1 MNYFLERLWE
11 DMATL
16 KADVLIIYGHTRP
29 REQEITPA
37 GTSLHRADS
46 MRFAGSSITL
56 TPKKAIIPPKYNKN
70 SKNDLS
76 KIRIISAEHLYLR
89 KMKAISRAIY
99 WITKKNMVNF
109 SSKRQAYAFNKK
121 GDRMSVL
128 DLPEMYYLDTEG
140 EYVRKQL
147 FRVPE
152 LDGMAF
158 IIDWEARQLTS
169 VRYAENS

>member
-1 MNYFLERLWE
+1 
-11 DMATL
+11 
-16 KADVLIIYGHTRP
+16 
-29 REQEITPA
+29 
-37 GTSLHRADS
+37 
-46 MRFAGSSITL
+46 
-56 TPKKAIIPPKYNKN
+56 
-70 SKNDLS
+70 
-76 KIRIISAEHLYLR
+76 
-89 KMKAISRAIY
+89 
-99 WITKKNMVNF
+99 MVNF

-158 IIDWEARQLTS
+158 IIDWETRQLTS

>member
-1 MNYFLERLWE
+1 
-11 DMATL
+11 
-16 KADVLIIYGHTRP
+16 
-29 REQEITPA
+29 
-37 GTSLHRADS
+37 
-46 MRFAGSSITL
+46 MR
-56 TPKKAIIPPKYNKN
+56 
-70 SKNDLS
+70 
-76 KIRIISAEHLYLR
+76 
-89 KMKAISRAIY
+89 
-99 WITKKNMVNF
+99 NF
-109 SSKRQAYAFNKK
+109 SSNRQAYAFNKK

-158 IIDWEARQLTS
+158 IIDWETRQLTS